1 MPTIIGTITRR
12 GLAPIVV
19 GMGYHPDCGRDL
31 GLARDIDVVWP
42 GKPGSR
48 RRRRL
53 VFRMRAELA
62 QRGTTLLV
70 IDGVH
75 RAYVFGEERARLLNR
90 TKIVLNLSRE
100 KWGDNSMRFFLA
112 AANGALV
119 VSEPTLRHSD
129 FTAGVHLVE
138 APLDRLA
145 ETVQAYLEEEPR

>member
-1 MPTIIGTITRR
+1 MPTIIGTIARR